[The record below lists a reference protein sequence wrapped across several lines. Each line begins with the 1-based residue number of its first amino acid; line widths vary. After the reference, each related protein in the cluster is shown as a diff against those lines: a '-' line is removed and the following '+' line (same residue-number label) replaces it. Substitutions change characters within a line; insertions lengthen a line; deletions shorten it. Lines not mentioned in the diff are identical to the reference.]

1 MIEQLSRHL
10 LIFLSASRLLRTL
23 DSHIQVLNGYI
34 PVQIPSVLMSL
45 RTKAR
50 IFSDIFRSGKTKVAQ
65 FTSQFLNNYRLK
77 LYTIQAHTI
86 KEARMSL
93 ESLNNQ
99 L

>member
-50 IFSDIFRSGKTKVAQ
+50 VFSDIFRSGKTKVAQ
-65 FTSQFLNNYRLK
+65 FTSQFLNYRLK

>member
-1 MIEQLSRHL
+1 M
-10 LIFLSASRLLRTL
+10 FLSASRLLRTL

-34 PVQIPSVLMSL
+34 PVQIPPVLLSL

-50 IFSDIFRSGKTKVAQ
+50 VFSDIFRYGKPKPPKV
-65 FTSQFLNNYRLK
+65 TSQFLNNYRLK

-86 KEARMSL
+86 KEARTSL

-99 L
+99 F